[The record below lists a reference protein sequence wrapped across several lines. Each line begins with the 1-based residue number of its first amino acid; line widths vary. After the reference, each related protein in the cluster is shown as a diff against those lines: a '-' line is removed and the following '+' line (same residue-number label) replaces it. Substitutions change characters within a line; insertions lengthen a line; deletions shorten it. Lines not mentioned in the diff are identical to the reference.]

1 VLLNSYKV
9 QNFSN
14 TPNFIIEGTFK
25 ATCFGSTEPSSGL
38 FKEQIQTRLY
48 VHLGSQVFTNDGAV
62 LTYTVGISTIELKTI
77 IKIKT
82 RSLYGIVGTLN
93 IPSIIKLSVFD

>member
-1 VLLNSYKV
+1 MTNGNALVTCARCKIFQSD
-9 QNFSN
+9 

-25 ATCFGSTEPSSGL
+25 ATCFCSMEPSSGL
-38 FKEQIQTRLY
+38 FKDHIQTRLY

-62 LTYTVGISTIELKTI
+62 LTYTVDISTIELKTN

-82 RSLYGIVGTLN
+82 RS
-93 IPSIIKLSVFD
+93 